1 MQKSKYLER
10 FQKAKEAGVF
20 VKDVILTGSFILV
33 EKIPQEEVKTK
44 SGIVL
49 TASGNNN
56 NVNSIS
62 ANLPTMVYVLA
73 VGAGHIDEDG
83 NDVPLDVTPGDILM
97 VGSNSV
103 KWLPVLEMDGYQ
115 PFEIG
120 LSTENETQIKIA
132 GTDGYNRF
140 IAALNGSSEGSQA

>member
-10 FQKAKEAGVF
+10 FKRAKEAGVF
-20 VKDVILTGSFILV
+20 GKDVILTGSFILV

-44 SGIVL
+44 SGLVL
-49 TASGNNN
+49 TTSGNTN

-62 ANLPTMVYVLA
+62 ANLPTLVYVLA
-73 VGAGHIDEDG
+73 VGAGHVDEEG
-83 NDVPLDVTPGDILM
+83 NDVPLDVAPGDILM

-103 KWLPVLEMDGYQ
+103 KWLPVLEIDGYQ

-132 GTDGYNRF
+132 GNDGYDRF
-140 IAALNGSSEGSQA
+140 IAALNSGAESS